1 MATKNIDLVLS
12 LSNLLKTNKGFFKS
26 EKQAAYIL
34 SQVSD
39 NEVVNHFTT
48 YKNVARDHYHLD
60 EKGVYKIERYTTKKG
75 YVTTWERGQVHSLEV
90 AKNRDDAIRSQIK
103 KNQMDAFGYTI
114 ESKDFYEFIDLF
126 DSYNKPKMLLNAI
139 STMSIESINDFL
151 NQVKIYESLVSDFKY
166 KYHACNP

>member
-1 MATKNIDLVLS
+1 MATKNMDLVLS
-12 LSNLLKTNKGFFKS
+12 LSDLLKTNKGFFKS
-26 EKQAAYIL
+26 EKQASFIL
-34 SQVSD
+34 SLACD

-60 EKGVYKIERYTTKKG
+60 EKGIYKIERYTTKKG

-90 AKNRDDAIRSQIK
+90 AKNRDGAIRSQIE

-114 ESKDFYEFIDLF
+114 ESKDFYDFIDLF
-126 DSYNKPKMLLNAI
+126 DSYNKPKMLLNAAT
-139 STMSIESINDFL
+139 SMSIEEANAFL
-151 NQVKIYESLVSDFKY
+151 NQIMSYESLVNDFKY